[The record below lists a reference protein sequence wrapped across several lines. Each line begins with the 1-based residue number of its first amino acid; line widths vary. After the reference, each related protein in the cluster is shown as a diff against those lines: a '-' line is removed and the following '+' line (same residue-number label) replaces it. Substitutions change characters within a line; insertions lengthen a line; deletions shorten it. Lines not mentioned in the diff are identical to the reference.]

1 MSNHIN
7 NSLKFVL
14 DRAKIDLLCDFVTS
28 EIMPVGE
35 VDYKLLL
42 IGHGGTNLVRYRKI
56 SKISNVKILWIGY
69 NLPFPW
75 SLLRII
81 ADLYGGIVEVVDKL
95 TLYKTMQPLY
105 EESTTSLLFC
115 QYELTDG
122 LIADVKNVL
131 IGKKRDLAL
140 FEITG
145 TPLYLTLYD
154 DVYDEGTLCI
164 VEFYQ
169 DCPRF
174 LIDKFEGF
182 AADNRVAGIDLA

>member
-14 DRAKIDLLCDFVTS
+14 DRAKIDLLCDFITS

-42 IGHGGTNLVRYRKI
+42 LGHGGTNLARYRKI
-56 SKISNVKILWIGY
+56 KKFSNVKTLWIGY

-95 TLYKTMQPLY
+95 ALYKTMQPLY
-105 EESTTSLLFC
+105 EESITSILFC
-115 QYELTDG
+115 KYELTNG
-122 LIADVKNVL
+122 LIANLKDVITRKL
-131 IGKKRDLAL
+131 RDLAI

-182 AADNRVAGIDLA
+182 AADNRVAGIDLG